1 MMRVG
6 TTIPFRSRGS
16 LPPLAASP
24 TAHGAITG
32 KYRGHGIT
40 LAVEIRQ
47 GFQAKDGSPR
57 ANARDIEFPDGT
69 SLSLGQSRIDAPYEE
84 TEND

>member
-47 GFQAKDGSPR
+47 GFQALEHST
-57 ANARDIEFPDGT
+57 A
-69 SLSLGQSRIDAPYEE
+69 LGQNRLAGGMKPP
-84 TEND
+84 